1 MPLGLTRL
9 DEEVRVLGLDLVG
22 LDVGVGI
29 GGDELVDDA
38 AVGLALGDVDGDVRI
53 VLTPGIGER
62 GGEVVD
68 VDDRDNLSNKR
79 PTVFK

>member
-22 LDVGVGI
+22 LDVGVGV

-68 VDDRDNLSNKR
+68 VDDRHNLSNKR

>member
-22 LDVGVGI
+22 LDVGVGV

>member
-22 LDVGVGI
+22 LDVGVGV

-38 AVGLALGDVDGDVRI
+38 AVGLALGDVDGDVGI
-53 VLTPGIGER
+53 VLTPGIGDG

>member
-1 MPLGLTRL
+1 MPIGLTRL

-22 LDVGVGI
+22 LDVGVGV
-29 GGDELVDDA
+29 GGNELVDDA

>member
-38 AVGLALGDVDGDVRI
+38 AVGLALGDVDGDVGI
-53 VLTPGIGER
+53 VLTPRIGER
-62 GGEVVD
+62 GSEVVD

>member
-22 LDVGVGI
+22 LDVGVGV
-29 GGDELVDDA
+29 GGNELVDDA
-38 AVGLALGDVDGDVRI
+38 AVGLALGDVDGDVGI
-53 VLTPGIGER
+53 VLTPRIGER

>member
-22 LDVGVGI
+22 LDVGVGV

-38 AVGLALGDVDGDVRI
+38 AVGLALGDVDGDVGI

-79 PTVFK
+79 PTVFE

>member
-1 MPLGLTRL
+1 MPMGLTRL
-9 DEEVRVLGLDLVG
+9 NEEVRILGLDLVG
-22 LDVGVGI
+22 LDVGVGV

>member
-22 LDVGVGI
+22 LDVGVGV

-38 AVGLALGDVDGDVRI
+38 AVGLALGDVDGDVGI
-53 VLTPGIGER
+53 VLTPRIGER

>member
-22 LDVGVGI
+22 LDVGVGV

-38 AVGLALGDVDGDVRI
+38 AVGLALGDVDGDVGI
-53 VLTPGIGER
+53 VLTPRIGER
-62 GGEVVD
+62 GSEVVD

>member
-22 LDVGVGI
+22 LDVGVGV

-38 AVGLALGDVDGDVRI
+38 AVGLALGDVDGDVGI
-53 VLTPGIGER
+53 VLTPRIGER

-68 VDDRDNLSNKR
+68 VDDRDNLWNKR